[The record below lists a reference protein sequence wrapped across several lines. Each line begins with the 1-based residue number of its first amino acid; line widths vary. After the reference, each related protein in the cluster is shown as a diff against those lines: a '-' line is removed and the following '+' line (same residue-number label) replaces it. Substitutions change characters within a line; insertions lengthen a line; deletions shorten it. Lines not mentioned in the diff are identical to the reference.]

1 MAQYK
6 QRSRRPRA
14 NRRNPDAS
22 PAMPGWIWLLV
33 GFGMGL
39 LVTIYLVFKHPTA
52 PRPEAAVAPAVAPA
66 ALAAPPIPGAT
77 VATVQ
82 PPPPQTAAPAAKAAA
97 QPAPE
102 VAADPPA
109 PPKYSFYAILPEA
122 EVIVPEAE
130 INRGLDSV
138 PLQQAPGAQ
147 PGAGKGYLLQVG
159 SFRNLTD
166 ADRRKAELAL
176 LGVQATVEKVSL
188 DNTLWHRVRVGPFR
202 SLDDVNRV
210 RTQLHSQQ
218 IKTLLVQIAN

>member
-1 MAQYK
+1 M
-6 QRSRRPRA
+6 
-14 NRRNPDAS
+14 

-39 LVTIYLVFKHPTA
+39 LVTIYLVFKHPST
-52 PRPEAAVAPAVAPA
+52 PPPEPTQTRTQATPA
-66 ALAAPPIPGAT
+66 ATASQVTEQAPPSQPAT
-77 VATVQ
+77 AATAAAKPVEQ
-82 PPPPQTAAPAAKAAA
+82 PPAPV
-97 QPAPE
+97 PVE
-102 VAADPPA
+102 PPA
-109 PPKYSFYAILPEA
+109 PPKYSFYALLPEA

-147 PGAGKGYLLQVG
+147 PGASKGYLLQVG

-176 LGVQATVEKVSL
+176 LGVQATIEKVSL
-188 DNTLWHRVRVGPFR
+188 DSTLWHRVRVGPFKT
-202 SLDDVNRV
+202 LDDANRV